1 MQKVISDEVRQ
12 IVSEPAAGIRYEAIF
27 QRLEPSDGKY
37 VGDAEV
43 RLMRAYHACVF
54 ERLKFLFLS
63 LQESPGV
70 PQEMLDIVY
79 TELSIHF
86 RLANEFTEVCRY
98 RTRMTKLDMPRQY
111 STGGNDN
118 SHTIGHVEPC
128 LLHPDYAE
136 KYEQAS
142 RIIGRRLD
150 EFIKGIISCIKYL
163 QNARAESED
172 NRIVRQDASRDRER
186 FPIYESTDDW
196 GSLWTY
202 EELNKLPLSNR
213 PWLPLRAAHER
224 LIIERVRFDIEHLY
238 LLPDSAEATRRLRPF
253 SKFLQD
259 HQRKLEEL
267 EKLLLSDGTLDRG
280 VSIEHQR
287 PEIPV
292 FGNSLDAVKNLTPA
306 TVRPHQHPVEASP
319 PPKVPYMGVYTPWDE
334 TYVLGRE
341 ARDDAETSSSKP
353 PKGPQDGDTLSTII
367 AFPDTL
373 DEPVQT
379 IPNRPV
385 LLDLLGTDS
394 CREENT
400 GLPPPEMINFRDAAE
415 ERALCLS
422 LGRSERLEEQPTP
435 ARSSAVRD
443 RSDTYNDRARGKRPM
458 DAHESTNVA
467 SLSFDAWLAPRTY
480 GSTHEGSSQGS
491 RKLRNSGEGRGE
503 RRDQL

>member
-1 MQKVISDEVRQ
+1 MRTRGHRTTGNENLCDSSSYGWSDGCESIKRLFASTPNVKKHQRRSETSRPKSDERSRRSPRVTAERQQKTILWGNTRIWTTEIPMNIFYLTAIVIFFTSAHTAPAGNKYAIQGMIDKLNHRANSYFRLELHLELNNMQKVISDEVRQ

-353 PKGPQDGDTLSTII
+353 PK
-367 AFPDTL
+367 
-373 DEPVQT
+373 
-379 IPNRPV
+379 
-385 LLDLLGTDS
+385 
-394 CREENT
+394 
-400 GLPPPEMINFRDAAE
+400 
-415 ERALCLS
+415 
-422 LGRSERLEEQPTP
+422 
-435 ARSSAVRD
+435 
-443 RSDTYNDRARGKRPM
+443 
-458 DAHESTNVA
+458 
-467 SLSFDAWLAPRTY
+467 
-480 GSTHEGSSQGS
+480 
-491 RKLRNSGEGRGE
+491 
-503 RRDQL
+503 